1 MPSLVLSNLVAN
13 PNATSPTSLNLS
25 LTSNGVDLQIVG
37 SNVKALAF
45 NAASSLDNSTTVY
58 SVTANGIKTTFRADN
73 AYNETDFALILNDG
87 SSFTFEL
94 DQSSPNGQTLT
105 NNGFDTVT
113 SEQLRLWNLNG

>member
-45 NAASSLDNSTTVY
+45 NAASSLDSSTTVY

-73 AYNETDFALILNDG
+73 AYDETDFALILNDG